1 MYVIK
6 LYNNKNFYVN
16 YRWPRRKKFP
26 VQVNCIGNYS
36 ICETYGNLAFR
47 PDIMKHCERQYS
59 SLYSVKFTNAS
70 KERKM
75 IAMQVNC
82 NNSWKSRNFDADS

>member
-26 VQVNCIGNYS
+26 IQVNCIGNYS
-36 ICETYGNLAFR
+36 IYETYGNLVFR

-59 SLYSVKFTNAS
+59 SLYLENFCQVYECFKGEKNDSYAS
-70 KERKM
+70 
-75 IAMQVNC
+75 
-82 NNSWKSRNFDADS
+82 